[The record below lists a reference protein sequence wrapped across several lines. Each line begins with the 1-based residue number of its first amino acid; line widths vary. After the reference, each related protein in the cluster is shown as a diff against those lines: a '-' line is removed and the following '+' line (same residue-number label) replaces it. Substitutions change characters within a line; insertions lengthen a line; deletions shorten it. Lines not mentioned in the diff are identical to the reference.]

1 VTRHA
6 RGHHRGTEDTAKE
19 IIHEDVEMLRR
30 FGAASLTVVF
40 ELPLSGVTVVDG
52 EKAVLECR
60 VAVTPA
66 AEVYLVSIVREVGR
80 ELEPISR
87 PATKSSTRHT
97 DPHTSAAPLNS
108 GDRVLSAFYAT

>member
-1 VTRHA
+1 
-6 RGHHRGTEDTAKE
+6 
-19 IIHEDVEMLRR
+19 M
-30 FGAASLTVVF
+30 TVVN
-40 ELPLSGVTVVDG
+40 G

-66 AEVYLVSIVREVGR
+66 AEVYLLSIVREVEREMESIGR
-80 ELEPISR
+80 S
-87 PATKSSTRHT
+87 ATKSSTRRT